1 MKLYLLFSVVASFEI
16 QVFWSDELL
25 RLHQGSGYILL
36 LLQRFG
42 VADIKQHPWFLEELP
57 DGALDMNN
65 TLMQQAHSLDEVGNL
80 PFVVLQQQPEA
91 RGNDTK

>member
-1 MKLYLLFSVVASFEI
+1 MHISEVELCL
-16 QVFWSDELL
+16 LL
-25 RLHQGSGYILL
+25 RLLVSLEVYFKLFRYPGATNQCCLYPGSQWVLL

-42 VADIKQHPWFLEELP
+42 VADIKQHPWFLEDLP

-80 PFVVLQQQPEA
+80 PQ
-91 RGNDTK
+91 